1 MGWDCQKKDKWY
13 IYIYAIPSKSCGGQ
27 PGDTSSSHSNPGLQ
41 QPIVRTNSAEEV
53 GIVWSI
59 ESTTW
64 CLLAIKS
71 HTGALLYVFHFQS
84 LAVDRWPIPMFILLE
99 CLAYRSDPFWKLIF
113 QAPVEALTWK
123 FLRLWFLWGFQASSG
138 RLVFLAHSQ
147 NPDRYTSSHYI
158 YIIPFHTLSYPL
170 NSSHS
175 LERKDTLNTLQS
187 ESKNNIE
194 QTLLQSTCHNISSH
208 YPSWMV
214 APLAL
219 WRIPW
224 PSRLNL
230 SYGMPHHLMK
240 HSMHVR
246 VNYINK
252 PLWIQEESSTVNVDF
267 GEQLNKSWN
276 EDNQPDWS
284 YHLTPSPLVHGN
296 MQFTCTSMQPS
307 SRCGAVLVGLALLA
321 IVPKFCFGLKGK
333 AMGVHLVCML
343 NDFFNSWSSR
353 LIRPVKLNALLTVTV
368 TWLMVPRAQ
377 FTTPKI

>member
-1 MGWDCQKKDKWY
+1 MQHWVHNMMSTCNQIPYRCITVCVSLPVACSSSLTDSNVHPVGMLSLSIWSILKSSSSKPPLRRSLESSCACGFCEGSKHPVGGWCSLRIRKTRTATLQVT
-13 IYIYAIPSKSCGGQ
+13 IYIYTYNTLS
-27 PGDTSSSHSNPGLQ
+27 
-41 QPIVRTNSAEEV
+41 
-53 GIVWSI
+53 
-59 ESTTW
+59 
-64 CLLAIKS
+64 
-71 HTGALLYVFHFQS
+71 Y
-84 LAVDRWPIPMFILLE
+84 
-99 CLAYRSDPFWKLIF
+99 PF
-113 QAPVEALTWK
+113 
-123 FLRLWFLWGFQASSG
+123 
-138 RLVFLAHSQ
+138 
-147 NPDRYTSSHYI
+147 
-158 YIIPFHTLSYPL
+158 IPFHTLSYPL

-194 QTLLQSTCHNISSH
+194 QTLMQSTCHNISSH

-321 IVPKFCFGLKGK
+321 IVPKFCFGLNILLSEYL
-333 AMGVHLVCML
+333 HL
-343 NDFFNSWSSR
+343 SST
-353 LIRPVKLNALLTVTV
+353 PPPPHTVSNA
-368 TWLMVPRAQ
+368 
-377 FTTPKI
+377 

>member
-1 MGWDCQKKDKWY
+1 MQHWVHNMMSTCNQ
-13 IYIYAIPSKSCGGQ
+13 IPYRCITVCVSLPVAC
-27 PGDTSSSHSNPGLQ
+27 SSSLTDSNVHP
-41 QPIVRTNSAEEV
+41 V
-53 GIVWSI
+53 GMLSLSIWSI
-59 ESTTW
+59 
-64 CLLAIKS
+64 LK
-71 HTGALLYVFHFQS
+71 
-84 LAVDRWPIPMFILLE
+84 
-99 CLAYRSDPFWKLIF
+99 KLIF

-158 YIIPFHTLSYPL
+158 YIYIYIHIIPFHTLSYPFIPFSYPL

-194 QTLLQSTCHNISSH
+194 QTLMQSTCHNISSH

-284 YHLTPSPLVHGN
+284 LPSNPIAAGARKHAIHLHLNAAQQQVWCGSRRACPACDSNLNFVSGWTFYS
-296 MQFTCTSMQPS
+296 QSTCTSAQPPPPRIQFS
-307 SRCGAVLVGLALLA
+307 
-321 IVPKFCFGLKGK
+321 
-333 AMGVHLVCML
+333 
-343 NDFFNSWSSR
+343 
-353 LIRPVKLNALLTVTV
+353 NA
-368 TWLMVPRAQ
+368 
-377 FTTPKI
+377 

>member
-1 MGWDCQKKDKWY
+1 M
-13 IYIYAIPSKSCGGQ
+13 
-27 PGDTSSSHSNPGLQ
+27 
-41 QPIVRTNSAEEV
+41 
-53 GIVWSI
+53 
-59 ESTTW
+59 
-64 CLLAIKS
+64 
-71 HTGALLYVFHFQS
+71 
-84 LAVDRWPIPMFILLE
+84 
-99 CLAYRSDPFWKLIF
+99 
-113 QAPVEALTWK
+113 
-123 FLRLWFLWGFQASSG
+123 
-138 RLVFLAHSQ
+138 
-147 NPDRYTSSHYI
+147 
-158 YIIPFHTLSYPL
+158 
-170 NSSHS
+170 
-175 LERKDTLNTLQS
+175 
-187 ESKNNIE
+187 
-194 QTLLQSTCHNISSH
+194 QSTCHNISSH

-321 IVPKFCFGLKGK
+321 IVPKFCFGLNILLSEYLHLSSTPPPRIQFQMHKGQSTRK
-333 AMGVHLVCML
+333 GAPFKRIHELY
-343 NDFFNSWSSR
+343 W
-353 LIRPVKLNALLTVTV
+353 LL
-368 TWLMVPRAQ
+368 
-377 FTTPKI
+377 